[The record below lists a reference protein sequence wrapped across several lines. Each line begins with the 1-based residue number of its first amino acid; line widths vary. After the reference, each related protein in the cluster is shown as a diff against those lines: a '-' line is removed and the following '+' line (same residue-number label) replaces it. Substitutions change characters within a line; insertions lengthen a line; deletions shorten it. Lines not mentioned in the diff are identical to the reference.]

1 MHPNWRDARVAE
13 EARLESVCTP
23 KGYREFESR
32 SLRKKA
38 GALRRLFCFASELY
52 IPRCFAAA
60 PRGIRLS
67 ATLPAGASRSSH
79 RSSLPAR
86 RRCAPAREECA
97 SRPRKRDDGR
107 VLPPF
112 SLPTSH
118 KSGRQAHLRQKWSK
132 PPQVYDHASHHDPV
146 GISFMGRRLGNQA
159 GYAYICGGLQS
170 AG

>member
-1 MHPNWRDARVAE
+1 MPGLTGHLSKPKETLQSAGGGEKCSNK
-13 EARLESVCTP
+13 RLRPHHFPPPPALLPLSVPSPSPPVILRALSPPRRYAVP
-23 KGYREFESR
+23 K
-32 SLRKKA
+32 
-38 GALRRLFCFASELY
+38 
-52 IPRCFAAA
+52 
-60 PRGIRLS
+60 
-67 ATLPAGASRSSH
+67 
-79 RSSLPAR
+79 
-86 RRCAPAREECA
+86 CAPVRRECA

-132 PPQVYDHASHHDPV
+132 PPQVCDHASHRDPV
-146 GISFMGRRLGNQA
+146 GISFMGRWLGNQA